1 MNNSELINLLNRYQN
16 GDEKSFSLFYDSLKK
31 KIFYNIVSYVKNYD
45 IAEDLLQETFVNFL
59 KSINKFD
66 KNKSI
71 LSYLMVLSKNL
82 SLDYLKKNKVIILEE
97 SDLDTSQDRSKNNE
111 VKNVFNNN
119 ELLEYLKHILNNDE
133 YKVLIRHLVNE
144 ETFKDISLESKV
156 PLGTIEWQ
164 YNSAIRKIRKKEG
177 ELNLWIKLN
186 IRSKTKL
193 THTK

>member
-1 MNNSELINLLNRYQN
+1 M
-16 GDEKSFSLFYDSLKK
+16 K
-31 KIFYNIVSYVKNYD
+31 
-45 IAEDLLQETFVNFL
+45 
-59 KSINKFD
+59 
-66 KNKSI
+66 
-71 LSYLMVLSKNL
+71 
-82 SLDYLKKNKVIILEE
+82 KKNKVIILEE

-177 ELNLWIKLN
+177 ELNL
-186 IRSKTKL
+186 
-193 THTK
+193 